1 MDGVKYE
8 FYTPYYGK
16 TLHKMSNWNRLQYFG
31 TSLLDTLQESD
42 YTTLFPNYILN
53 EKIDRKDY

>member
-1 MDGVKYE
+1 
-8 FYTPYYGK
+8 
-16 TLHKMSNWNRLQYFG
+16 MSNWNRLQYFG

-53 EKIDRKDY
+53 EKIEMKDDRILNLCRLQFVQKGRP

>member
-1 MDGVKYE
+1 MKKKN
-8 FYTPYYGK
+8 YGK

-53 EKIDRKDY
+53 AKIEMKDY

>member
-1 MDGVKYE
+1 
-8 FYTPYYGK
+8 
-16 TLHKMSNWNRLQYFG
+16 MSNWNRLQYFG

-53 EKIDRKDY
+53 EKIERK